1 MGLAAADVRSDED
14 WRGRFSNLLPKSFYS
29 ASEVRGRSMGK
40 RNISRQGSRQVGSG
54 LLAPIGGK
62 GKTEDSRLEI
72 SKERERERPR
82 RSLGLVMKL
91 RVT

>member
-1 MGLAAADVRSDED
+1 MGLAATVVRSDED
-14 WRGRFSNLLPKSFYS
+14 WRGRFSNPLPMSFYS
-29 ASEVRGRSMGK
+29 VSEVRGRSMGM
-40 RNISRQGSRQVGSG
+40 RNTSRQGARQFGSG
-54 LLAPIGGK
+54 LLASIGGK
-62 GKTEDSRLEI
+62 GKTEDSRLGI